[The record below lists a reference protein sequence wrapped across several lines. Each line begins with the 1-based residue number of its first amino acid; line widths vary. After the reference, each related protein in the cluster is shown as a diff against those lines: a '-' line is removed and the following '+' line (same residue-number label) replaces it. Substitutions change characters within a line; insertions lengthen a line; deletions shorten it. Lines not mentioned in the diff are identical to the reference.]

1 MNSLRAGSNFFSIP
15 CHSISQLTT
24 HTSTPLSTSN
34 IHNSQFTTHNSQ
46 LTTHHSQKMSYTS
59 RVRYKNRRD
68 RLNQHGRNFR
78 LIILFAFLIA
88 LVLMFRNRYSIYE
101 YIRTY
106 FY

>member
-1 MNSLRAGSNFFSIP
+1 MNTLRTGSNFFSIP
-15 CHSISQLTT
+15 CHSNPQLILRR
-24 HTSTPLSTSN
+24 STKL
-34 IHNSQFTTHNSQ
+34 FTLHFSLFTFHLN
-46 LTTHHSQKMSYTS
+46 MSYTS